1 MSEPNYT
8 INSVAASMRLLV
20 LASSL
25 RDEVDDATM
34 QMLHGVAT
42 QKGLGVEALVR
53 IVAEHEQAVDALNP
67 SADQCFDGRRH
78 LPKVLVEKAVDAI
91 TEKSIQLDLAAV
103 MMRLV
108 TAGEEAH
115 DRSELLFVEYCV
127 GRWGIRDEWHAY
139 LNKV

>member
-1 MSEPNYT
+1 MNEPNYT

-34 QMLHGVAT
+34 QMLHGVAA

-67 SADQCFDGRRH
+67 SVEQCFDGRRH
-78 LPKVLVEKAVDAI
+78 LPKILVEKAVDAI

-108 TAGEEAH
+108 MAGDEAH

-139 LNKV
+139 LNQV

>member
-1 MSEPNYT
+1 MSEPSYT

-25 RDEVDDATM
+25 RDEVEEATM
-34 QMLHGVAT
+34 AMLHAVAS

-53 IVAEHEQAVDALNP
+53 IVAEHEQAVDALDP
-67 SADQCFDGRRH
+67 AMDQCFDGRRH

-108 TAGEEAH
+108 TAGEDSHE
-115 DRSELLFVEYCV
+115 RSELLFVEYCV

-139 LNKV
+139 LNQV

>member
-1 MSEPNYT
+1 MSETNYT

-42 QKGLGVEALVR
+42 QKRLGVEALVR

-67 SADQCFDGRRH
+67 SVDQCFDGRRH
-78 LPKVLVEKAVDAI
+78 LPKALVEQAVDAI

-108 TAGEEAH
+108 TAGDEVH

-139 LNKV
+139 LNQV

>member
-1 MSEPNYT
+1 MSEPSYT

-67 SADQCFDGRRH
+67 SVDQCFDGRRH
-78 LPKVLVEKAVDAI
+78 LPKALVEQAVDAI

-108 TAGEEAH
+108 TAGDEAH

-139 LNKV
+139 LNEV

>member
-1 MSEPNYT
+1 MIEPNYT

-34 QMLHGVAT
+34 QMLHSVAS
-42 QKGLGVEALVR
+42 QKGLGVEALVK

-67 SADQCFDGRRH
+67 AIDQCFDGRRH
-78 LPKVLVEKAVDAI
+78 LPKLLVEQAVDAI

-108 TAGEEAH
+108 MAGEETH
-115 DRSELLFVEYCV
+115 ERSELLFVEYCV

-139 LNKV
+139 LNQV

>member
-1 MSEPNYT
+1 MIEPNYT

-34 QMLHGVAT
+34 QMLHSVAS
-42 QKGLGVEALVR
+42 QKGLGVEALVK
-53 IVAEHEQAVDALNP
+53 IVAEHEQAVDTLNP
-67 SADQCFDGRRH
+67 AIDQCFDGRRH
-78 LPKVLVEKAVDAI
+78 LPKLLVEQAVDAI

-108 TAGEEAH
+108 MAGEETH
-115 DRSELLFVEYCV
+115 ERSELLFVEYCV

-139 LNKV
+139 LNQV